1 MDMSKGKI
9 MRVLRG
15 ISILMVIL
23 AALLL
28 SGQSLAQS
36 DQGESARVFGLG
48 QPQSVQDL
56 PPGKLRNRLESLP
69 PQASSKA
76 LRWLQD
82 FSFPEADLDTIE
94 VDDEGGVFYGDTLLP
109 DPEPVEAA
117 ESAGPTLP
125 AEAPT
130 ATLDDAFFLH
140 SRPGATNVVFIDF
153 DGAIISGT
161 AWNGTFSQ
169 LDALPYNVEGD
180 GSTFSTLERTR
191 IVDIWH
197 RVAEDLAPYDIDVT
211 TEEPATFNSTTGTIL
226 VTHTVDANGNNIN
239 CTSCGGVAYVGV
251 FGRSNYHTYYSPAL
265 VFFNKLGSG
274 NETYV
279 AEASSHE
286 FGHNLGLSH
295 DGTTTGE
302 AYYAGHGSGLVS
314 WAPIMGNSYYNN
326 VTEWSIGEYP
336 NANQFQ
342 DDLAIIDGELGYRP
356 DDHGDTRAAAAILAV
371 DPDGS
376 VVSSNP
382 ELDPHNVLTE
392 NKGVI
397 GSSADVDVFSFVTGA
412 GVINLTV
419 NPAWDAFYRSSSRRG
434 ANLDIEAELQDLNGA
449 TVALNDPSTDT
460 GASISASVSAG
471 TYYLLITGVGN
482 TVTPYSDY
490 DSLGQYFI
498 NGSVPSASADNT
510 APTPNPMT
518 WASVPSAASHT
529 AINMTASTAVDDISA
544 VEYNFLCIPVGAG
557 CTNSGWQS
565 GAGYTATGLAASTS
579 YTFQVMAR
587 DQAGNETASSVSASV
602 STDAPPP
609 PPIAPSGLSAAGISE
624 TAISLN
630 WTDNAS
636 TETTYRVERSPDGLN
651 NYATVANLGS
661 NATSHTDTGL
671 SAGTTYDYR
680 VAAVNG
686 SGDSGFANA
695 SGATDAPPPYTNYG
709 ANSDTAMAGSVSGSV
724 ANTRNDDGSS
734 QSITERES
742 GGKPANR
749 HTYLEHR
756 WNFNVSAGATVTVY
770 ANVWSGGSSDGDT
783 FDFEYSLN
791 SGGSFSLLFNVSDT
805 ASNNMQSYVIPGAP
819 SGSIILRVVDTDQT
833 RGNRDKNTVSVDHVY
848 IQVGTPSSDPPIGNP
863 SGLAANAV
871 SSSQIDLTWTDGT
884 ENEAGFTVD
893 RSPDGNSPWSE
904 IADLP
909 GGSTSY
915 SDTGLAAETA
925 YFYRV
930 RAYNLNGFSGYT
942 FANAT
947 TPVAPPPPDLSLSA
961 NAYKVKG
968 KHHVGLSWTG
978 SNSVDIYRGGVLQAE
993 DVSGSSYDDNI
1004 GTKGGATY
1012 THQVCEAGTA
1022 TCSNET
1028 TSVF

>member
-1 MDMSKGKI
+1 
-9 MRVLRG
+9 MRVIRG
-15 ISILMVIL
+15 FSVLLLIL

-28 SGQSLAQS
+28 SGQTVAQS

-48 QPQSVQDL
+48 QPHSIQSL
-56 PPGKLRNRLESLP
+56 PAGKLRSRLESLP
-69 PQASSKA
+69 PQASAKA

-94 VDDEGGVFYGDTLLP
+94 VDAEGSVFYGDTLLP
-109 DPEPVEAA
+109 NPEKMEAS

-125 AEAPT
+125 ADAPI
-130 ATLDDAFFLH
+130 ATLDDAFLLH
-140 SRPGATNVVFIDF
+140 SRPGSSNVVFIDF
-153 DGAIISGT
+153 DGAVITGT
-161 AWNGTFSQ
+161 AWNGSFSQ

-226 VTHTVDANGNNIN
+226 VTHSVDANGHNIN

-286 FGHNLGLSH
+286 FGHNLNLSH
-295 DGTTTGE
+295 DGTNAGA

-314 WAPIMGNSYYNN
+314 WAPIMGNSYNNN

-336 NANQFQ
+336 DANQQQ
-342 DDLAIIDGELGYRP
+342 DDLAIIDGKLGYRP
-356 DDHGDTRAAAAILAV
+356 DDHGDTRAAAATLAV
-371 DPDGS
+371 DSDGS

-382 ELDPHNVLTE
+382 ELDPHNVLPE

-397 GSSADVDVFSFVTGA
+397 GSSADVDVFSFVTGT
-412 GVINLTV
+412 GTINLTV
-419 NPAWDAFYRSSSRRG
+419 NPGWDAFYRSSSRRG
-434 ANLDIEAELQDLNGA
+434 ANLDIEAELQDLSGD
-449 TVALNDPSTDT
+449 TLALNDPTTDT

-482 TVTPYSDY
+482 TATPYSDY

-498 NGSVPSASADNT
+498 NGSVPPASADTT
-510 APTPNPMT
+510 APTPDPMT

-544 VEYNFLCIPVGAG
+544 VEYNFLCITDAG
-557 CTNSGWQS
+557 CANSGWQS

-579 YTFQVMAR
+579 YTFRVMAR
-587 DQAGNETASSVSASV
+587 DQAGNETESSVSASAT
-602 STDAPPP
+602 TDAPPP
-609 PPIAPSGLSAAGISE
+609 PPVAPSNLSAAGISE

-630 WTDNAS
+630 WTDNA
-636 TETTYRVERSPDGLN
+636 TNETAYRVERSPDGLN
-651 NYATVANLGS
+651 NFATIANLAS
-661 NATSHTDTGL
+661 NATSYTDTGL
-671 SAGTTYDYR
+671 SADTTYDYR
-680 VAAVNG
+680 VAAVND
-686 SGDSGFANA
+686 SGDSGFDNA
-695 SGATDAPPPYTNYG
+695 GGTTDAPPPYTNYG
-709 ANSDTAMAGSVSGSV
+709 ASSDTAMAGSVSGSV
-724 ANTRNDDGSS
+724 TNTRSDDDST

-749 HTYLEHR
+749 YAYLEHR
-756 WNFNVSAGATVTVY
+756 WNFNVSLGATATVY
-770 ANVWSGGSSDGDT
+770 ANVWSGSSTGDT
-783 FDFEYSLN
+783 FWVEYSLDN
-791 SGGSFSLLFNVSDT
+791 GGNFSRLSQFNVST
-805 ASNNMQSYVIPGAP
+805 TESSNLQSDVIPGKP
-819 SGSIILRVVDTDQT
+819 SGSIIIRVVDNDHA
-833 RGNRDKNTVSVDHVY
+833 RGNRDKNTVFVDHLY
-848 IQVGTPSSDPPIGNP
+848 IQVGNPSSDPPIGVP
-863 SGLAANAV
+863 GGLAANAV
-871 SSSQIDLTWTDGT
+871 SSSQIDLSWTDGT

-893 RSPDGNSPWSE
+893 RSPDGSNGWSQ

-915 SDTGLAAETA
+915 IDTGLTAETA

-930 RAYNLNGFSGYT
+930 RAYNPNGFSVYT
-942 FANAT
+942 YANAT
-947 TPVAPPPPDLSLSA
+947 TPIAPPPPALSLNA

-968 KHHVGLSWTG
+968 KHHVGLSWSGSSSVDVYRNGSLLNPSGVVTG
-978 SNSVDIYRGGVLQAE
+978 SN
-993 DVSGSSYDDNI
+993 YDDNI
-1004 GTKGGATY
+1004 GAKGGATY
-1012 THQVCEAGTA
+1012 THKVCAAGTT
-1022 TCSNET
+1022 TCSNTT
-1028 TSVF
+1028 TSIF

>member
-1 MDMSKGKI
+1 
-9 MRVLRG
+9 MRVIRG
-15 ISILMVIL
+15 FSILLLIL

-28 SGQSLAQS
+28 SGQTVAQS

-48 QPQSVQDL
+48 QPHSIQSL
-56 PPGKLRNRLESLP
+56 PAGKLRSRLESLP
-69 PQASSKA
+69 PQASAKA

-94 VDDEGGVFYGDTLLP
+94 VDDEGSVFYGDTLLP
-109 DPEPVEAA
+109 DPEKMEAS
-117 ESAGPTLP
+117 ESAGPTVP
-125 AEAPT
+125 ADAPV
-130 ATLDDAFFLH
+130 ATLDDAFLLH
-140 SRPGATNVVFIDF
+140 SRPGSSNVVFIDF
-153 DGAIISGT
+153 DGAIISAT
-161 AWNGTFSQ
+161 AWNGTYSQ

-180 GSTFSTLERTR
+180 GSTFSTLERMR

-239 CTSCGGVAYVGV
+239 CTSCGGVAYVNV
-251 FGRSNYHTYYSPAL
+251 FGRYNYHTYYSPAL
-265 VFFNKLGSG
+265 VFYNKLGSG

-295 DGTTTGE
+295 DGTISGTT
-302 AYYAGHGSGLVS
+302 YYAGHGSGLVS

-326 VTEWSIGEYP
+326 VTEWSIGEYAD
-336 NANQFQ
+336 ANQSQ
-342 DDLAIIDGELGYRP
+342 DDLAIIDGKLGYRA
-356 DDHGDTRAAAAILAV
+356 DDHGDSRATAATLAV

-397 GSSADVDVFSFVTGA
+397 GSSADVDVFSFVTGN
-412 GVINLTV
+412 GSINLTV

-434 ANLDIEAELQDLNGA
+434 ANLDIAAELQDLSGA
-449 TVALNDPSTDT
+449 QLAFGDPNTDT

-498 NGSVPSASADNT
+498 SGSVPPASADNT
-510 APTPNPMT
+510 APTPDPMT
-518 WASVPSAASHT
+518 WASEPSTVSHT
-529 AINMTASTAVDDISA
+529 AINMTATTAVDEISA
-544 VEYNFLCIPVGAG
+544 VEYNFLCIVGGTG
-557 CTNSGWQS
+557 CANSGWQS
-565 GAGYTATGLAASTS
+565 GTAYTATGLAASTG
-579 YTFQVMAR
+579 YTFRVMAR
-587 DQAGNETASSVSASV
+587 DQAGNETASSDSASAT
-602 STDAPPP
+602 TDAPPP
-609 PPIAPSGLSAAGISE
+609 PPVAPSDLSAVGISE
-624 TAISLN
+624 TAISLS
-630 WTDNAS
+630 WTDNAN
-636 TETTYRVERSPDGLN
+636 TETAYRVERSPDGLN
-651 NYATVANLGS
+651 NFATIANLAS
-661 NATSHTDTGL
+661 NATGYTDTGL

-680 VAAVNG
+680 VAAIND

-695 SGATDAPPPYTNYG
+695 SGTTDAPPPYTNYG
-709 ANSDTAMAGSVSGSV
+709 ASSDTAMAGSVSGSV
-724 ANTRNDDGSS
+724 ANTRSDDAST
-734 QSITERES
+734 QSITERDS

-749 HTYLEHR
+749 FAYLEHR
-756 WNFNVSAGATVTVY
+756 WNFNVSLGATVTVY
-770 ANVWSGGSSDGDT
+770 ANVWSGSSTGDT
-783 FDFEYSLN
+783 FDFEYSLDN
-791 SGGSFSLLFNVSDT
+791 GGSFSPLSQFKVST
-805 ASNNMQSYVIPGAP
+805 TENSNQQSAVIPGTP
-819 SGSIILRVVDTDQT
+819 SGSIIIRVVDADHT
-833 RGNRDKNTVSVDHVY
+833 RGNRDQNTVFVDHLY
-848 IQVGTPSSDPPIGNP
+848 IQVGNPSSDPPIGDP
-863 SGLAANAV
+863 SGLAANPV
-871 SSSQIDLTWTDGT
+871 SSSQIDLSWTDGT

-893 RSPDGNSPWSE
+893 RSPDGSTGWVE

-915 SDTGLAAETA
+915 SDTGLTAETA

-930 RAYNLNGFSGYT
+930 RAHNPNGFSAYT
-942 FANAT
+942 YADAT
-947 TPVAPPPPDLSLSA
+947 TPVAPPPPALSLTA

-978 SNSVDIYRGGVLQAE
+978 SSNVDIYRNGDLLELVPPGIV
-993 DVSGSSYDDNI
+993 DGSSYDDNI

-1012 THQVCEAGTA
+1012 THRVCVAGGTT
-1022 TCSNET
+1022 TCSNVT
-1028 TSVF
+1028 TSIF

>member
-1 MDMSKGKI
+1 

-15 ISILMVIL
+15 ISILLIIL

-56 PPGKLRNRLESLP
+56 PAGKLRNRLESLP

-109 DPEPVEAA
+109 DPEPVETA

-161 AWNGTFSQ
+161 AWNGTYSP

-265 VFFNKLGSG
+265 VFFNKLVSG

-302 AYYAGHGSGLVS
+302 SYYAGHGSGLVS

-326 VTEWSIGEYP
+326 ITEWSIGEYA
-336 NANQFQ
+336 NANQQQ
-342 DDLAIIDGELGYRP
+342 DDLAIIDGKLGYRP
-356 DDHGDTRAAAAILAV
+356 DDHGDTRATAATLAV

-434 ANLDIEAELQDLNGA
+434 ANLDIEAELQDLSGA

-471 TYYLLITGVGN
+471 IYYLLIRGVGN
-482 TVTPYSDY
+482 AVTPYSDY

-498 NGSVPSASADNT
+498 NGSVPPASADNT

-518 WASVPSAASHT
+518 WASVPSAASHN

-544 VEYNFLCIPVGAG
+544 VEYNFLCITGGAG
-557 CTNSGWQS
+557 CANSGWQS

-609 PPIAPSGLSAAGISE
+609 
-624 TAISLN
+624 
-630 WTDNAS
+630 
-636 TETTYRVERSPDGLN
+636 
-651 NYATVANLGS
+651 
-661 NATSHTDTGL
+661 
-671 SAGTTYDYR
+671 
-680 VAAVNG
+680 
-686 SGDSGFANA
+686 
-695 SGATDAPPPYTNYG
+695 YTNYG
-709 ANSDTAMAGSVSGSV
+709 ASSDTAMAGSVNGSV

-770 ANVWSGGSSDGDT
+770 ANVWSSGSSDGDT

-791 SGGSFSLLFNVSDT
+791 NGGSFSSLFNVSNT
-805 ASNNMQSYVIPGAP
+805 AGSNMQSYVIPGAP
-819 SGSIILRVVDTDQT
+819 SGSIIIRVVDTDQT
-833 RGNRDKNTVSVDHVY
+833 GGHRDKNMVSVDHLY

-863 SGLAANAV
+863 GGLAANAV
-871 SSSQIDLTWTDGT
+871 SSSQIDLTWADGT

-893 RSPDGNSPWSE
+893 RSPDGSTAWTE
-904 IADLP
+904 IDDLP

-915 SDTGLAAETA
+915 SDTGLTAETA

-930 RAYNLNGFSGYT
+930 RAYNPNGFSNYT
-942 FANAT
+942 LANAT

-978 SNSVDIYRGGVLQAE
+978 SNSVDIFRGGVLQAE

-1012 THQVCEAGTA
+1012 THQVCETGTA
-1022 TCSNET
+1022 TCSNVT